1 LRALRLSE
9 KQAEKSNEPVRSPP
23 EVFLGGISIAILR
36 LRDPNSGII
45 IHALSHPKLANR
57 GRMSIRY
64 SFSLIV
70 LASALAFAQTPSTG
84 KSAVYLDQQSPFT
97 PDFTA
102 ALMAKS
108 VPVVVTTDP
117 ANARY
122 AVTFTLERNNGSIFQ
137 GITSAINSGSY
148 NPGGFDRATMQVV
161 DNQTKTVTYSYTCK
175 KDSTNSS
182 DPMKSAAECLAKHWK
197 SNLQK

>member
-1 LRALRLSE
+1 M
-9 KQAEKSNEPVRSPP
+9 
-23 EVFLGGISIAILR
+23 FT
-36 LRDPNSGII
+36 
-45 IHALSHPKLANR
+45 
-57 GRMSIRY
+57 RY
-64 SFSLIV
+64 PFSLIV
-70 LASALAFAQTPSTG
+70 LGSALAFAQTPSTG
-84 KSAVYLDQQSPFT
+84 KSAVYLDQQNPFT

-122 AVTFTLERNNGSIFQ
+122 AVTFTLDRNNGSVFQ
-137 GITSAINSGSY
+137 GITSAINNGSY
-148 NPGGFDRATMQVV
+148 DPGGFDRATMQVV
-161 DNQTKTVTYSYTCK
+161 DNQTKIVTFSYTCK
-175 KDSTNSS
+175 KDRNASG